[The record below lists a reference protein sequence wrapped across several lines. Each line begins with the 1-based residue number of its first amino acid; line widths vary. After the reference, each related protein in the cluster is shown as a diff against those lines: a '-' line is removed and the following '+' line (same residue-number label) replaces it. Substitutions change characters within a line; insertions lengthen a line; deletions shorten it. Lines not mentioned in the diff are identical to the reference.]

1 MSSNHSISASVRN
14 PWEKTTPPTS
24 SQASSPPLSRRHHED
39 HLFAGAGQ
47 THTPSGRRSGRGKEG
62 RMVPVRAC
70 RPGRRSGAPAV
81 AHRAAGPAGPRRG
94 AFAARG
100 VVAITSTATEEA
112 AGAKE
117 SLKASLEE
125 LIIEGVPK
133 SAKNRTTINDVLCLL
148 EQQNPTAAPAV
159 SGMLNGTWAFK
170 YIGGVADGP
179 VASPTRNIALLMY
192 NGGYSP
198 GKFAL
203 DLLTKLPA
211 QAVEVQPEITLT
223 IRADQPRGEVS
234 AKVKAFGSQTYET
247 KIRTSLEA
255 ETDLRIKEVYMDAEA
270 LGREIS
276 LPAPLRFERN
286 LYITYLDDELLIAR
300 DETGSPDVFTKVL
313 AVEEPEQGEAPAA
326 EEPEAEEPVP
336 VVTPSAVV
344 EEEDEEGTE
353 SSS

>member
-1 MSSNHSISASVRN
+1 
-14 PWEKTTPPTS
+14 
-24 SQASSPPLSRRHHED
+24 
-39 HLFAGAGQ
+39 
-47 THTPSGRRSGRGKEG
+47 
-62 RMVPVRAC
+62 MVLRAT
-70 RPGRRSGAPAV
+70 RPGPRARSGAPAV
-81 AHRAAGPAGPRRG
+81 AHRAAGPAGARRG
-94 AFAARG
+94 AAAARG
-100 VVAITSTATEEA
+100 AVSTATEEA

-159 SGMLNGTWAFK
+159 SGMLNGKWAFK

-313 AVEEPEQGEAPAA
+313 AVEEPEPEQGEAPAA

-344 EEEDEEGTE
+344 EEDEEEGTA

>member
-1 MSSNHSISASVRN
+1 
-14 PWEKTTPPTS
+14 
-24 SQASSPPLSRRHHED
+24 
-39 HLFAGAGQ
+39 
-47 THTPSGRRSGRGKEG
+47 
-62 RMVPVRAC
+62 MVPVRARC
-70 RPGRRSGAPAV
+70 RPGRARSGAPAV
-81 AHRAAGPAGPRRG
+81 AHRAAGPAGARRG
-94 AFAARG
+94 AAAARG
-100 VVAITSTATEEA
+100 AVSTATEEA

-179 VASPTRNIALLMY
+179 VPSPTRNIALLMY

-234 AKVKAFGSQTYET
+234 AKVKAFGSETYET

-344 EEEDEEGTE
+344 EEEDEEGTA